1 MLAFFAS
8 AALLLFPA
16 ILASLFLHPVDG
28 DLVRIG
34 HLPQRDFTAQAAQ
47 PVLETFADRAK
58 AADADILVLGDSFS
72 AANAWQSELARLTGR
87 RTLTWHYDTVR
98 CTGDWLEKALQG
110 ALHAGART
118 VIVQSIER
126 EFLGRFEDRPGCGRD
141 YYPPADMSGE
151 PVGAP
156 RSRWSIFPIDIR
168 HLGKSVA
175 AYGRIHGATGRLQ
188 SRKAVLVDLVRD
200 DLFTHAQP
208 GRLAYFAEDETKFTQ
223 WSEES
228 AGRTLAQLRQWQH
241 RADAAGIGLFFLVIP
256 DKSSVYWPHIEP
268 AQQLPYPEHGER
280 LFALLGEQLG
290 PAANLLAFYR
300 ELALRQPDLYRPD
313 DTHFS
318 ATGYRHTAQAV
329 AGWLDRPGTARSAQ

>member
-8 AALLLFPA
+8 AALLLLPA

-47 PVLETFADRAK
+47 PVLETFADGAK
-58 AADADILVLGDSFS
+58 SANADILVLGDSFS
-72 AANAWQSELARLTGR
+72 AANAWQSELTRITGR

-110 ALHAGART
+110 ALRAGART

-126 EFLGRFEDRPGCGRD
+126 EFLGRFEDRPGCARD

-151 PVGAP
+151 PVGEP
-156 RSRWSIFPIDIR
+156 RSPWSIFPIDIR
-168 HLGKSVA
+168 HLGKTVA
-175 AYGRIHGATGRLQ
+175 AYSRIHGTTGRLQ

-200 DLFTHAQP
+200 DLFSHAQP
-208 GRLAYFAEDETKFTQ
+208 RRLAYFADDEIKFNQ
-223 WSEES
+223 WSAES
-228 AGRTLAQLRQWQH
+228 AGRTLVQLRQWQH
-241 RADAAGIGLFFLVIP
+241 RADAADVQLFFLVIP

-268 AQQLPYPEHGER
+268 AQRLPYPEKGEQ
-280 LFALLGEQLG
+280 LWALLGEQLG
-290 PAANLLAFYR
+290 PAFDLLPFYR
-300 ELALRQPDLYRPD
+300 ELALQQPDLYRPD

-318 ATGYRHTAQAV
+318 AAGYRHTAQAV
-329 AGWLDRPGTARSAQ
+329 AGWLSPPETARSAQ